1 MPEQLLPLTLF
12 AIVAVGTPGP
22 NNAMLLASGANFGI
36 RRSVPHLAGVNLGFA
51 LMIFTVAAGLGATLL
66 RFPIFEIVLRIGG
79 IAYLLYLAFR
89 IATAESAKETAIEG
103 RPITFIEAALFQWI
117 NPKAWIMATGATV
130 TYGLGAPDPILEAF
144 LIAAVFLIAGTP
156 FSSAWMLGGAWLKRF
171 LSSPMRR
178 RAFNWAMAALL
189 VASLLPVMADLIA
202 DV

>member
-1 MPEQLLPLTLF
+1 MTSSRATTAWLATVL
-12 AIVAVGTPGP
+12 AAVAVGVSHGQSPDQQIETQVTQ
-22 NNAMLLASGANFGI
+22 ALREEAVL
-36 RRSVPHLAGVNLGFA
+36 RSVTVSVQEQVVTLGGPVPS
-51 LMIFTVAAGLGATLL
+51 LW
-66 RFPIFEIVLRIGG
+66 
-79 IAYLLYLAFR
+79 
-89 IATAESAKETAIEG
+89 AKETAIEG

>member
-1 MPEQLLPLTLF
+1 MPAMVDPAAALLVATGVTGALWALPG
-12 AIVAVGTPGP
+12 AAPVIQAVG
-22 NNAMLLASGANFGI
+22 L
-36 RRSVPHLAGVNLGFA
+36 
-51 LMIFTVAAGLGATLL
+51 
-66 RFPIFEIVLRIGG
+66 
-79 IAYLLYLAFR
+79 AYLLYLAFR